1 MRNMLK
7 LNIKPRKIISNDLTN
22 NSHSFLNPGSEIPKS
37 EAADKPLRPLTPLEL
52 LRRDLG
58 LSSQMQY
65 QLLFSRRLAYLL
77 EPELKQLTPA
87 RASIQGTS
95 MSTVTLA
102 PTKST
107 STPRPLDKPQTV
119 DTVWG
124 CAGPSKYDTMTLVT
138 RTLRGMCPALPTITS
153 FKGHALR
160 WPLRSSAPRTRPKV
174 AAGCE

>member
-1 MRNMLK
+1 M
-7 LNIKPRKIISNDLTN
+7 SNDLTY
-22 NSHSFLNPGSEIPKS
+22 NSHSFLKL
-37 EAADKPLRPLTPLEL
+37 KPLRPLTPLEL

-58 LSSQMQY
+58 LSSQQQY
-65 QLLFSRRLAYLL
+65 QLVLSRRLEYLL
-77 EPELKQLTPA
+77 EPELKQPTPA
-87 RASIQGTS
+87 RAPIQGTS

-107 STPRPLDKPQTV
+107 STPRPLNSGQTFNRGHCFGV
-119 DTVWG
+119 FLKT
-124 CAGPSKYDTMTLVT
+124 AGPSKYDTMTLVT

-160 WPLRSSAPRTRPKV
+160 WPLRSSAPQTQPKV